1 MRNNPFSKGPYMAD
15 QVLFDEKALTI
26 QPDIVKKLF
35 EGISPAALRFLI
47 FGGQQKH

>member
-1 MRNNPFSKGPYMAD
+1 MRNNPFFKGPCVTD
-15 QVLFDEKALTI
+15 QVLFDEKALTV

-35 EGISPAALRFLI
+35 EGISPAFLRFLI